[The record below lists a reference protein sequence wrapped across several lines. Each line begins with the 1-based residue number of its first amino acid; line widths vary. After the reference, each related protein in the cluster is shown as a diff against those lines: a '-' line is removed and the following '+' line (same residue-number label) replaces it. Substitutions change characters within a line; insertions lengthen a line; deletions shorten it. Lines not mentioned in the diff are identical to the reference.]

1 MSAAALDPPRRER
14 NKQQKRE
21 RIVAA
26 ARTLFSRRGFA
37 ATTTAQIAERA
48 EIGAGTLFLY
58 FASKDD
64 LLVAI
69 FREQMDALVRGA
81 LATLP
86 KRGSL
91 LDEMVHVYGAMIEFH
106 ERDPELARAFVKEM
120 LFVSGKNR
128 AAVHEFIDGLD
139 AHLAARIA
147 LRQERGEGDA
157 SVPALLVAENCF
169 ALYIA
174 RLQKWLG
181 ADERLASAQH
191 IARLRDAFALQ
202 LRALDLKPAHALRR
216 AAPRNAS
223 LRNSSPRKRGC

>member
-14 NKQQKRE
+14 NKQEKRE

-26 ARTLFSRRGFA
+26 ARTLFSRKGFA

-106 ERDPELARAFVKEM
+106 ERDPELARACVKEM
-120 LFVSGKNR
+120 LFVSGTNR

-139 AHLAARIA
+139 AQLAERIA
-147 LRQERGEGDA
+147 RRQARGECDA

-191 IARLRDAFALQ
+191 IARLREAFALQ
-202 LRALDLKPAHALRR
+202 LRVLELRPARALR
-216 AAPRNAS
+216 AAPRTASQRKTAS
-223 LRNSSPRKRGC
+223 LRKRGR